1 MTKPTIPDTATGST
15 PTTQRRIARR
25 PGPKPVLDAI
35 NGIVL
40 DEEDAVDLQDHCRTL
55 REKIVPQCEYDQ
67 FLVQLSASNTWRAR
81 RFVIYEGSLVD
92 VAINDQAPQLN
103 RKFEALDSH
112 TRASMALR
120 DPEFLKILRYVRD
133 TETTCLRRAKL
144 LNQEMRT
151 PPAR

>member
-1 MTKPTIPDTATGST
+1 MTKPTVPDTATVST
-15 PTTQRRIARR
+15 PATQRRITRL

-35 NGIVL
+35 SGIVL
-40 DEEDAVDLQDHCRTL
+40 DDQDAVDLEHHCRTL

-81 RFVIYEGSLVD
+81 RFVIYEGSLVAAT
-92 VAINDQAPQLN
+92 VEDQAPQLD
-103 RKFEALDSH
+103 RKFQMLDSH

-120 DPEFLKILRYVRD
+120 DPEFRKILRYVRD

-151 PPAR
+151 PPTA